1 MTPSVSKMI
10 LGTPEIRRQV
20 DIPTR
25 TYRIDFDKKR
35 ISGMVDGKAA
45 MQQAVRKILQ
55 TERFAYLIY
64 SWNYG
69 MEWSNIIGKN
79 RVEGEST
86 LRKGL
91 EDALLQDERIT
102 ALSDLAVTRVDRRTI
117 SVTATVDTIFGA
129 VREEITAHV

>member
-1 MTPSVSKMI
+1 MTPTVPKTI
-10 LGTPEIRRQV
+10 LGTTEIQRQV
-20 DIPTR
+20 DIPTH

-35 ISGMVDGKAA
+35 IAGMVDGKAA
-45 MQQAVRKILQ
+45 MQQAIRKILQ
-55 TERFAYLIY
+55 TERFVHLIY

-69 MEWSNIIGKN
+69 MEWSKIIGKSHA
-79 RVEGEST
+79 EAESA

-117 SVTATVDTIFGA
+117 SVTATVETIFGT
-129 VREEITAHV
+129 VREEVTTNV